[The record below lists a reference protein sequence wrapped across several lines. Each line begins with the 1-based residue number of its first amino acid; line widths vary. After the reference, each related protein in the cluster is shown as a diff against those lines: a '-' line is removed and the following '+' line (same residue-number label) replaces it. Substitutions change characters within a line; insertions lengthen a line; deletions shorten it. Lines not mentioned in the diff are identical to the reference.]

1 MTIKVKSGLSG
12 NQVALWETS
21 SDHPGG
27 EIFIAGTREVEVAET
42 PKVQELLASGQ
53 LVKVEKPKEAAPKPA
68 AKTSTKAK
76 GSK

>member
-27 EIFIAGTREVEVAET
+27 EVFIAGAREVEVAET
-42 PKVQELLASGQ
+42 PKVQALLASGQ
-53 LVKVEKPKEAAPKPA
+53 LVRVDEPKPA
-68 AKTSTKAK
+68 AKTSKKAK
-76 GSK
+76 GS

>member
-27 EIFIAGTREVEVAET
+27 EVFIAGAREVEVAET
-42 PKVQELLASGQ
+42 PKVQALLASGQ
-53 LVKVEKPKEAAPKPA
+53 LVRVEEPKPA
-68 AKTSTKAK
+68 AKTSKKAK